1 MSRSARD
8 VFINYSRIDLGNE
21 LQEMEW
27 VHYYGVYKDLF
38 EIFDNPSMTRGDSPL
53 SLILHPT
60 ERSSY
65 HHIKDAFN
73 VFLQDHMDYT
83 YPEAVKLEVI
93 NVLCSKFRE
102 ELGSGLSPKFLPDVR
117 GLAMLL
123 WGEPFVDLR
132 HGFHYDMKK
141 ITDEEPV
148 NYGSYYMDTIMTLDE
163 DMHHDVDRIAPPPWQ
178 YLFGYNPV
186 LNHIVYGALGLF
198 IVALASTLKT
208 APTLRNRQIG

>member
-27 VHYYGVYKDLF
+27 VTITVCTG
-38 EIFDNPSMTRGDSPL
+38 PL
-53 SLILHPT
+53 RDIRQPVDDEELAMSLILRPT
-60 ERSSY
+60 ERSSVSIWTRMCSY
-65 HHIKDAFN
+65 RIAMPDSY
-73 VFLQDHMDYT
+73 L
-83 YPEAVKLEVI
+83 PETVKLKII

-102 ELGSGLSPKFLPDVR
+102 ELGSGLNPKFLPDVR

-132 HGFHYDMKK
+132 HGFHYDMKN

-186 LNHIVYGALGLF
+186 LNHIVY
-198 IVALASTLKT
+198 ALAALFNRLGVNESELRRLKHS
-208 APTLRNRQIG
+208 LSMNQES